1 MWVTRSAKEH
11 KAISGLIHRV
21 RHALVER
28 WQTSVQYRVLG
39 TIILASAFVLLILA
53 MFVTNFLVG
62 RFMDAKE
69 EIAAQEIDRA
79 RVAVEEQIA
88 ATGASSLL
96 DVRLKTAR
104 AAIVSRAVEGQEQAV
119 YEPVILVNDPG
130 GEVISAPEGYRIPER
145 LRSFVAQGQVASQY
159 ATIRRSDD
167 SSYKALIIGTPT
179 DAEVPNLQVYLVMS
193 MENDEA
199 TLAMLRG
206 SFAGAAILLIV
217 LFVIIVWVATNQLIT
232 PVRSASRIAE
242 RFADGHLRERMV
254 VYGRDEIARLAM
266 SFNSMADSL
275 SKKIQQLEEYGNF
288 QRQFTSDVSHE
299 LRTPLTTVRLAADM
313 INSES
318 EEFAPHTKRASQL
331 LVQQLDLFEDLLN
344 DLLEISRYDA
354 GATELSPTQLDMRE
368 CIHSAWDQVRAL
380 AKELG
385 VQVTFVPE
393 DDPLPMVGDAR
404 RIERIL
410 RNLFANAVDHSEGN
424 PVEIRTA
431 MSADAI
437 AVTVT
442 DHGVGL
448 KPEQEELVFERFWR
462 ADPSRERH
470 SGGTG
475 LGLAIALEDAHLHG
489 GTIEA
494 RGNIGVGSTFR
505 VLLPRTPGGE
515 INQPPLPLHTP
526 ESKERPSEGINLSEE
541 DQ

>member
-1 MWVTRSAKEH
+1 MELATRLAKR
-11 KAISGLIHRV
+11 SLGLNRKYHRL
-21 RHALVER
+21 RFSLIER

-39 TIILASAFVLLILA
+39 TIIFASAVVLLILA

-62 RFMDAKE
+62 RFMAAKE
-69 EIAAQEIDRA
+69 EIASQEIERA

-88 ATGASSLL
+88 ATGVSSPL

-104 AAIVSRAVEGQEQAV
+104 AAIVNRAAEGQEQTV
-119 YEPVILVNDPG
+119 YEPVILVTQPDDS
-130 GEVISAPEGYRIPER
+130 VVTAPEDYRIPER
-145 LRSFVAQGQVASQY
+145 LRNFVSQGQVASQY
-159 ATIRRSDD
+159 ATIQRADG

-179 DAEVPNLQVYLVMS
+179 DAEVRGLQVYLVMS
-193 MENDEA
+193 MESDEA

-206 SFAGAAILLIV
+206 AFAGAAVLLIV
-217 LFVIIVWVATNQLIT
+217 LFVIIVWVAMNQLIV
-232 PVRSASRIAE
+232 PVRSASRIAA

-254 VYGRDEIARLAM
+254 VEGRDEIARLAM

-313 INSES
+313 INADSED
-318 EEFAPHTKRASQL
+318 FAPHTKRASQL

-354 GATELSPTQLDMRE
+354 GATDLSATQMDVRD
-368 CIHSAWDQVRAL
+368 CINSAWNQVRAL

-385 VQVTFVPE
+385 VQVTFIPE
-393 DDPLPMVGDAR
+393 DAPLPIVGDAR
-404 RIERIL
+404 RVERIL
-410 RNLFANAVDHSEGN
+410 RNLFANAIDHSEGN
-424 PVEIRTA
+424 PVEIRAA
-431 MSADAI
+431 MSPDAVAI
-437 AVTVT
+437 TVT

-475 LGLAIALEDAHLHG
+475 LGLAIAREDAHLHG
-489 GTIEA
+489 GEIEA
-494 RGNIGVGSTFR
+494 KGRLGVGSTFR
-505 VLLPRTPGGE
+505 LVLPRTPGGSFE
-515 INQPPLPLHTP
+515 TAPLPLAAP
-526 ESKERPSEGINLSEE
+526 ESKIDG
-541 DQ
+541 DQE